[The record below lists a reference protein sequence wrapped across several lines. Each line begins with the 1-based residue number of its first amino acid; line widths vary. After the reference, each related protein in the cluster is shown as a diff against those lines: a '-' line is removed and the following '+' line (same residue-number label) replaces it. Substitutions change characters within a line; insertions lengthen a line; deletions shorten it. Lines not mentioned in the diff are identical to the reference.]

1 MSTIIDKIFSNKH
14 NDTEWFFMKF
24 SVSALWL
31 SAIFLI
37 VRGFSSLPLP
47 IGVCTWFPC
56 VFFLHFPFN
65 KILLYS
71 SVIIAYLYIFEIKV
85 LWTSFIMFLIS
96 LLVFSIEES
105 NGILERRGLL
115 TFIFLAQFVAYFLH
129 NKKNHFNLK
138 KYRIQF
144 SVQVVAAG
152 YVLAG
157 LSKLIQSGW
166 KWILD
171 GERITLQILKSHY
184 YTYIDLGNEK
194 WLIKGYE
201 LVNFIESHPYLLF
214 FLLASSLLLELGA
227 FLVIFSRR
235 HAIIYGLLLLSM
247 HIGIYWVMEIAIVS
261 ILFPMLIF
269 LINPLYLLWVFL
281 CTFLR
286 KLFYNRG
293 FNF

>member
-1 MSTIIDKIFSNKH
+1 MSTIINKYFSKQH

-24 SVSALWL
+24 SVATLWL

-37 VRGFSSLPLP
+37 VRGFSSSPLP
-47 IGVCTWFPC
+47 IGICTWFPC
-56 VFFLHFPFN
+56 DFLLHFPFN

-144 SVQVVAAG
+144 SVQVIAAG

-157 LSKLIQSGW
+157 LSKLIHSGW
-166 KWILD
+166 NWVLD

-184 YTYIDLGNEK
+184 YTYIDLGNES
-194 WLIKGYE
+194 WLAKGYE
-201 LVNFIESHPYLLF
+201 LVKFIEAHPYLLT

-227 FLVIFSRR
+227 FLAIYSRR
-235 HAIIYGLLLLSM
+235 HAIMYGLLLLFM

-269 LINPLYLLWVFL
+269 MINPLYLIWIIFNHLL
-281 CTFLR
+281 KKILYSIR
-286 KLFYNRG
+286 YN
-293 FNF
+293 

>member
-1 MSTIIDKIFSNKH
+1 MRTIINKFFSKNYT
-14 NDTEWFFMKF
+14 DTEWFFMKF
-24 SVSALWL
+24 SVAALWL

-37 VRGFSSLPLP
+37 VRGFSSSPLP
-47 IGVCTWFPC
+47 IGICTWFPC
-56 VFFLHFPFN
+56 DFLLHFPFN

-71 SVIIAYLYIFEIKV
+71 SVIIAYLYIFEVKV
-85 LWTSFIMFLIS
+85 LWTSFLMFLIS
-96 LLVFSIEES
+96 LLVFTIEES

-115 TFIFLAQFVAYFLH
+115 TFIFLAQFIAYLLAH
-129 NKKNHFNLK
+129 IREHFNLK

-157 LSKLIQSGW
+157 ISKIMQSGW
-166 KWILD
+166 KWVLD

-194 WLIKGYE
+194 WLAKGYE
-201 LVNFIESHPYLLF
+201 LVNFIEAHPYLLI
-214 FLLASSLLLELGA
+214 FLLASSLILELGA
-227 FLVIFSRR
+227 FLAIFSRR

-269 LINPLYLLWVFL
+269 MLNPLYLGWLVL
-281 CTFLR
+281 NSLSR
-286 KLFYNRG
+286 KILFR
-293 FNF
+293 

>member
-1 MSTIIDKIFSNKH
+1 MSTIINKYFSKQH

-24 SVSALWL
+24 SMAALWL

-37 VRGFSSLPLP
+37 VRGFSSIP
-47 IGVCTWFPC
+47 IPTGICTWLPC
-56 VFFLHFPFN
+56 HYLLVFPFN
-65 KILLYS
+65 KILLCL
-71 SVIIAYLYIFEIKV
+71 SVIIAYLYIFEIKL
-85 LWTSFIMFLIS
+85 LWTSFLMFLIS
-96 LLVFSIEES
+96 LLVFTIEES

-115 TFIFLAQFVAYFLH
+115 SFIFLAQFLAYLLA
-129 NKKNHFNLK
+129 NKKEKFNLK

-157 LSKLIQSGW
+157 ISKIMQSGW
-166 KWILD
+166 KWVLD

-194 WLIKGYE
+194 WLNKGYE
-201 LVNFIESHPYLLF
+201 LVNFIEAHPYLLII
-214 FLLASSLLLELGA
+214 LLASSLILELGA
-227 FLVIFSRR
+227 FLAIFSRR
-235 HAIIYGLLLLSM
+235 HAVFYGLLLLSM

-269 LINPLYLLWVFL
+269 MLNPLYLMWLVL
-281 CTFLR
+281 V
-286 KLFYNRG
+286 KLFKNVTEKI
-293 FNF
+293 F